1 MFQNLAINKKL
12 LILILLAGVE
22 LVILTS
28 LALFTMRNSLQQE
41 RELQLNALIDSAYS
55 LVQAQYTQAQSEG
68 VGSDEAQAQVR
79 QLLQSMRYQGEEYFF
94 VIDKQ
99 AHVVAHGGNP
109 ALMGRDMTGFR
120 TDDGRALFV
129 EMAQLANR
137 GAGSAYFR
145 YNWPRA
151 SGSEPVAKLSY
162 LRVFEPWGWVIGSGV
177 YIDDLATSFQRN
189 LLIMAAVLIAGLIL
203 LVAVAVPVARSVIRP
218 LERINQVMAQVAEGD
233 LSVRTALT
241 SRDELGRAGRRID
254 DTLNTFQQ
262 LIQQLAASVTQVSGS
277 ATDLARSAEATS
289 QALDKQTRE
298 TELLS
303 AAMNQM
309 AASIHEVARS
319 ASDTSTAIDEADH
332 EADEGSHDVEDTVM
346 KIQALASEI
355 EMAAG
360 VIKALE
366 TDTVQISEVL
376 GKIKAISEQTN
387 LLALNAAIEAARAG
401 ESGRGFAVVADE
413 VRQLAKRAH
422 ESTDEISD
430 LNNRLRSA
438 AQRSV
443 EVMERSRIR
452 ADESVLTAEHAGKE
466 LQRIVTHMDSI
477 RDMGLQ
483 VASATEE
490 QSQVSEEMNSNLLNI
505 TQASE
510 NTVMAASTVASS
522 SEQLQQLATEL
533 QRQISRFRA

>member
-41 RELQLNALIDSAYS
+41 RELQLNSLIDSAYS
-55 LVQAQYTQAQSEG
+55 LVQAQYTQAQSAG
-68 VGSDEAQAQVR
+68 VGNEEAQAQVR

-137 GAGSAYFR
+137 GTGSAYFR

-162 LRVFEPWGWVIGSGV
+162 LKVFEPWGWVIGSGI

-189 LLIMAAVLIAGLIL
+189 LLVMAAVLIAGLIL
-203 LVAVAVPVARSVIRP
+203 LIAVAVPVARSVIRP

-254 DTLNTFQQ
+254 ETLNTFQQ

-277 ATDLARSAEATS
+277 AVDLARSAETTS

-298 TELLS
+298 TEQLS

-366 TDTVQISEVL
+366 TDTEQISEVL

-430 LNNRLRSA
+430 LNNRLRAA

-443 EVMERSRIR
+443 EVMERSRVR
-452 ADESVLTAEHAGKE
+452 ADESVLTAKHAGKE

-505 TQASE
+505 TRASE